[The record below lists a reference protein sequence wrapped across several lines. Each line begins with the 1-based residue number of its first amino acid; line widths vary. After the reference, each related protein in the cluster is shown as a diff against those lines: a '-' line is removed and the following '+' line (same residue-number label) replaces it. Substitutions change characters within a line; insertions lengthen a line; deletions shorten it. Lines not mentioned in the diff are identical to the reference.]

1 MVFQTWSFIE
11 NRRGNYCRSRRIR
24 TRPVTLL
31 PCDNIQSMEKDYKVV
46 HGVGKWRK
54 DRFIWYT
61 ENINAKYWNLSHC
74 LSWTPTSKSPS
85 NSELF
90 LFPKRILF
98 LANFRYLKYRYR
110 YGTLYILA
118 QYVNFE
124 FLKLTESRARQRY
137 CVREYV

>member
-1 MVFQTWSFIE
+1 MVFQTRSFIE

-31 PCDNIQSMEKDYKVV
+31 PCDNIQSTEKDYKVV
-46 HGVGKWRK
+46 RGVEKWRK

-61 ENINAKYWNLSHC
+61 EYINAKYWNLSHC

-90 LFPKRILF
+90 LLLKRILF
-98 LANFRYLKYRYR
+98 LANYRYLK